1 MGGGGGGALGVL
13 WGVPTITTI
22 PAALPM
28 PCYNHLTNLL
38 EIQMK
43 DTLLAV
49 AIGLTTCA
57 LLLHWLDA
65 LFY

>member
-1 MGGGGGGALGVL
+1 
-13 WGVPTITTI
+13 
-22 PAALPM
+22 M
-28 PCYNHLTNLL
+28 PRYNHLTNLL

-43 DTLLAV
+43 DTLF
-49 AIGLTTCA
+49 AIALGLIICA